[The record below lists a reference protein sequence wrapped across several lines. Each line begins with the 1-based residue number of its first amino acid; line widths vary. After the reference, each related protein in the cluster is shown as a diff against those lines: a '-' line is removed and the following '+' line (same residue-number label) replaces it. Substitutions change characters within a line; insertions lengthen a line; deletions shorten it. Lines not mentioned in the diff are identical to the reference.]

1 MSKLNYFEVKLNI
14 VIIHS
19 SLHCHQCIFQD
30 LTGNIFFIL
39 LDRRCF
45 AVIKLCK
52 KQECARLMQIA
63 WHRPK
68 NLNRTLVQA
77 GIAFHLRW
85 YWLPIFQSGNFFCPE
100 GTATWKKVRFCFI
113 QDKVYSECY
122 VCSLTSLG
130 NLLKKD
136 WFNRNRRTFPSL
148 LKYPWY
154 SGKWGRGSNLSR
166 FSNFS
171 QTFHNLDRKQFEG
184 LSVKKKAKACFWAD
198 I

>member
-19 SLHCHQCIFQD
+19 SLHCHQCIFHN
-30 LTGNIFFIL
+30 GIYFFIL

-45 AVIKLCK
+45 AVLLSCVRSRNVLDWCK
-52 KQECARLMQIA
+52 SLDTGK
-63 WHRPK
+63 K
-68 NLNRTLVQA
+68 S
-77 GIAFHLRW
+77 
-85 YWLPIFQSGNFFCPE
+85 QSDTCPSRDCFPPQKILTSYFSKWQFFCPE

-130 NLLKKD
+130 NLLKNY

-154 SGKWGRGSNLSR
+154 SSCWKVRQRLQSFKVLSNG
-166 FSNFS
+166 F
-171 QTFHNLDRKQFEG
+171 QI
-184 LSVKKKAKACFWAD
+184 SVRPFTLWIENSLKACR
-198 I
+198 

>member
-1 MSKLNYFEVKLNI
+1 MFCSI
-14 VIIHS
+14 
-19 SLHCHQCIFQD
+19 
-30 LTGNIFFIL
+30 
-39 LDRRCF
+39 
-45 AVIKLCK
+45 IKLCK

-77 GIAFHLRW
+77 GIAFHLRR

-130 NLLKKD
+130 NLLKNY

-154 SGKWGRGSNLSR
+154 SSCWKVRQRLQSFKVLSNG
-166 FSNFS
+166 F
-171 QTFHNLDRKQFEG
+171 QI
-184 LSVKKKAKACFWAD
+184 SVRPFTLWIENSLKACR
-198 I
+198 

>member
-1 MSKLNYFEVKLNI
+1 MHISRFNGKYGE
-14 VIIHS
+14 
-19 SLHCHQCIFQD
+19 IF
-30 LTGNIFFIL
+30 FFIL
-39 LDRRCF
+39 LNRRCL
-45 AVIKLCK
+45 AVIKLYK

-68 NLNRTLVQA
+68 K
-77 GIAFHLRW
+77 
-85 YWLPIFQSGNFFCPE
+85 PQSDTCPSRDCFPPQKILTSYFSKWQFFCPE

-130 NLLKKD
+130 NLLKNY

-154 SGKWGRGSNLSR
+154 SSCWKVRQRLQSFKVLSNG
-166 FSNFS
+166 F
-171 QTFHNLDRKQFEG
+171 QI
-184 LSVKKKAKACFWAD
+184 SVRPFTLWIENSLKACR
-198 I
+198 